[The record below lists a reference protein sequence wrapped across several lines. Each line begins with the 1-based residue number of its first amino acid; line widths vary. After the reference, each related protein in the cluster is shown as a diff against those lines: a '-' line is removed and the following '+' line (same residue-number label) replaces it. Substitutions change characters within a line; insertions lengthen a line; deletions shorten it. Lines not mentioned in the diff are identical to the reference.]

1 VARRNGG
8 AGRVRGIGSAAA
20 ARYASAMEPTT
31 RDIVG
36 AALMVVVLVG
46 LLVLTVALAL
56 PPKPA

>member
-1 VARRNGG
+1 M
-8 AGRVRGIGSAAA
+8 AAA

-56 PPKPA
+56 PPRPA